1 MCAYLKS
8 RFVRFLLSLRA
19 ANQSVTR
26 SSFAFVPDLP
36 MDRVWTDEA
45 LFEKYG
51 ISLEERAYIESL
63 VRPMD
68 LGVPTAD
75 DEN

>member
-26 SSFAFVPDLP
+26 STFNFVPDLP
-36 MDRVWTDEA
+36 MNRTWTEDA
-45 LFEKYG
+45 LYAKYG
-51 ISLEERAYIESL
+51 ITPDEQSYIESL

-68 LGVPTAD
+68 LAPTRLE
-75 DEN
+75 DE